1 MEIHLISEGTMSET
15 LGFTLILLTGIYLAV
30 LFYLARG
37 LKRLPLQ
44 KRTSLRP
51 AISVVVCAHNEERN
65 LPDCIS
71 RLQAQTYPADKVE
84 FILVNDRSSD
94 ATEALMREAA
104 QNDPRFSTFSITDRD
119 PAFGPK
125 KRAIDLAIRRAKG
138 ELILLTDADGRTGPK
153 WAETM
158 VSYFTEDVHM
168 VLGYAPYAIKPAN
181 HFTKKVLALE
191 YLSHA
196 AIAASTCGLGYPI
209 TCVGTNM
216 AYRKSMYLEID
227 GFGEYKAHISGDD
240 DLFLTRVREAKR
252 YGIAYATD
260 KESHVFNNPP
270 QLWSKFIHQRMRYAS
285 KGFEYPAKVT
295 AGLIA
300 YFSFN
305 LLFLIM
311 FVMLFWDSSL
321 APYFGGALTAKW
333 IGEFWF
339 MRKAGQTLNDLR
351 HLKTF
356 IYAALMHIP
365 YVVIFALLGQLNYY
379 QWADTNPAHH
389 PEA

>member
-1 MEIHLISEGTMSET
+1 M
-15 LGFTLILLTGIYLAV
+15 A
-30 LFYLARG
+30 
-37 LKRLPLQ
+37 
-44 KRTSLRP
+44 
-51 AISVVVCAHNEERN
+51 
-65 LPDCIS
+65 
-71 RLQAQTYPADKVE
+71 
-84 FILVNDRSSD
+84 
-94 ATEALMREAA
+94 
-104 QNDPRFSTFSITDRD
+104 
-119 PAFGPK
+119 
-125 KRAIDLAIRRAKG
+125 
-138 ELILLTDADGRTGPK
+138 
-153 WAETM
+153 
-158 VSYFTEDVHM
+158 SYFTDPVHM

-196 AIAASTCGLGYPI
+196 SIAAATCGLGYPV

-216 AYRKSMYLEID
+216 AYRESMYLEID
-227 GFGEYKAHISGDD
+227 GFGQYKAHISGDD

-252 YGIAYATD
+252 FGIAYATD
-260 KESHVFNNPP
+260 AESHVFNNPP

-300 YFSFN
+300 YFTFN
-305 LLFLIM
+305 LLFLIA
-311 FVMLFWDSSL
+311 FFSLFWQPAY
-321 APYFGGALTAKW
+321 APYFLGALAAKW
-333 IGEFWF
+333 TGEFWF

>member
-1 MEIHLISEGTMSET
+1 MILTFSVLLIVLTVIYVA
-15 LGFTLILLTGIYLAV
+15 TLIFLS
-30 LFYLARG
+30 RG
-37 LKRLPLQ
+37 LGKLGKQQRTQ
-44 KRTSLRP
+44 KQP
-51 AISVVVCAHNEERN
+51 FISVIVCAHNEEQN

-71 RLQAQTYPADKVE
+71 RLQAQTYPKERIE
-84 FILVNDRSSD
+84 FILVNDRSGD
-94 ATEALMREAA
+94 RTEQIMQEAA
-104 QNDPRFSTFSITDRD
+104 RRDPRFTTFSITDRD

-125 KRAIDLAIRRAKG
+125 KRAIDQAIRRAKG
-138 ELILLTDADGRTGPK
+138 ELILLTDADGRPEAQ

-158 VSYFTEDVHM
+158 ASYFTDDIHL

-196 AIAASTCGLGYPI
+196 AIAASTCGLGYPV

-216 AYRKSMYLEID
+216 AYRKSMYIAID
-227 GFGEYKAHISGDD
+227 GFGQYKAHLSGDD
-240 DLFLTRVREAKR
+240 DLFLTRVREFKR
-252 YGIAYATD
+252 YGIAYATER
-260 KESHVFNNPP
+260 KSQVFNNPP

-300 YFSFN
+300 YFTFN
-305 LLFLIM
+305 LLFLIGSALI
-311 FVMLFWDSSL
+311 FFFPQLRLWFCLSL
-321 APYFGGALTAKW
+321 GLKW
-333 IGEFWF
+333 VAEFWF

-356 IYAALMHIP
+356 IYAALLHIP
-365 YVVIFALLGQLNYY
+365 YVVIFAILGQFNYY

>member
-1 MEIHLISEGTMSET
+1 MILTFSVLLIVLTVIYVA
-15 LGFTLILLTGIYLAV
+15 TLIFLSHGFSKLRKQQRT
-30 LFYLARG
+30 
-37 LKRLPLQ
+37 Q
-44 KRTSLRP
+44 KQP
-51 AISVVVCAHNEERN
+51 FISVIVCAHNEEQN

-71 RLQAQTYPADKVE
+71 RLQAQTYPKERIE
-84 FILVNDRSSD
+84 FILVNDRSGD
-94 ATEALMREAA
+94 RTEQIMQEEARR
-104 QNDPRFSTFSITDRD
+104 DPRFTTFSITDRD

-125 KRAIDLAIRRAKG
+125 KRAIDQAIRRAKG
-138 ELILLTDADGRTGPK
+138 ELILLTDADGRPEAQ

-158 VSYFTEDVHM
+158 ASYFTDDIHL

-196 AIAASTCGLGYPI
+196 AIAASTCGLGYPV

-216 AYRKSMYLEID
+216 AYRKSMYIAID
-227 GFGEYKAHISGDD
+227 GFGQYKAHLSGDD
-240 DLFLTRVREAKR
+240 DLFLTRVREFKR
-252 YGIAYATD
+252 YGIAYATER
-260 KESHVFNNPP
+260 ESQVFNNPP

-300 YFSFN
+300 YFTFN
-305 LLFLIM
+305 LLFLIGSALI
-311 FVMLFWDSSL
+311 FFYPQLRLWFGLSL
-321 APYFGGALTAKW
+321 GLKW
-333 IGEFWF
+333 VAEFWF

-356 IYAALMHIP
+356 IYAALLHIP
-365 YVVIFALLGQLNYY
+365 YVVIFAILGQFNYY

-389 PEA
+389 AEV

>member
-1 MEIHLISEGTMSET
+1 MTET
-15 LGFTLILLTGIYLAV
+15 LSLLLILLTGAYLAV
-30 LFYLARG
+30 LFYLSRG
-37 LKRLPLQ
+37 LNRLPLQ
-44 KRTSLRP
+44 TRTSSRP
-51 AISVVVCAHNEERN
+51 PVSVIVCAHNEEEN

-71 RLQAQTYPADKVE
+71 RLQAQSYPAEAIE
-84 FILVNDRSSD
+84 FILVNDRSTD
-94 ATEALMREAA
+94 ATEALM
-104 QNDPRFSTFSITDRD
+104 QNAVRRDSRFTTFSITDRD

-125 KRAIDLAIRRAKG
+125 KRAIDLAIRRARG
-138 ELILLTDADGRTGPK
+138 ELILLTDADGRPGPL

-158 VSYFTEDVHM
+158 VSYFSNYTDM

-196 AIAASTCGLGYPI
+196 AIAAATCGLGYPI

-216 AYRKSMYLEID
+216 AYRKSMYLAID

-240 DLFLTRVREAKR
+240 DLFLTRVRDAKQ

-295 AGLIA
+295 AGLIT
-300 YFSFN
+300 YFIFN
-305 LLFLIM
+305 LLFIIA
-311 FVMLFWDSSL
+311 FAALFGQPSL
-321 APYFGGALTAKW
+321 TPYFAGALLAKW
-333 IGEFWF
+333 MGEFWF
-339 MRKAGQTLNDLR
+339 MRKSGKMLNDLR